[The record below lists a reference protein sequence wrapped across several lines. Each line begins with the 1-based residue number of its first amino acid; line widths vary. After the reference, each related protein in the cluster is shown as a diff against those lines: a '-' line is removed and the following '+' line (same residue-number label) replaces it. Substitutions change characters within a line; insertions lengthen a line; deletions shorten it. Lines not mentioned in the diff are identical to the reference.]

1 METPQT
7 LSRPE
12 VQALVAWLAT
22 HKPKYGGTVAKWRN
36 HGLIVFMLETGL
48 RVGELVKLVMSDVWF
63 RDQPVR
69 TLMVREEIAK
79 THVARG
85 IPVSQSLRREII
97 LMTME
102 CWGRILFDANA
113 WIWTRSTRPQPLTT
127 RAVEVIVRQAGLAA
141 LGRPV
146 NPHMLRH
153 TFASEMMRVTN
164 ARIVQELLGHAD
176 LRSTQIYTHPNG
188 DDLADAIAA
197 KDARGKE
204 TIE

>member
-7 LSRPE
+7 LTRPD
-12 VQALVAWLAT
+12 VQALTSWLAT
-22 HKPKYGGTVAKWRN
+22 HNPKYGGNFAKWRN

-48 RVGELVKLVMSDVWF
+48 RVGELVRLVMSDVWF
-63 RDQPVR
+63 HDQPVR
-69 TLMVREEIAK
+69 TVIVRAEIAK
-79 THVARG
+79 THIARE

-102 CWGRILFDANA
+102 CWGRILFDPAA
-113 WIWTRSTRPQPLTT
+113 WLWTRSVRPQPLTT
-127 RAVEVIVRQAGLAA
+127 RSVEAIVRKAGLAA

-176 LRSTQIYTHPNG
+176 LRSTQVYCHPNG
-188 DDLADAIAA
+188 DDLAAAIAA
-197 KDARGKE
+197 KDAHER
-204 TIE
+204 TPTQ